1 MNKPE
6 LISQVINHL
15 DNAIAD
21 LGKAQM
27 RGIKPEHKDLLIFTA
42 CRTIIHLRNTLL
54 TNEGES
60 NESN

>member
-1 MNKPE
+1 MTKTD
-6 LISQVINHL
+6 IINHL
-15 DNAIAD
+15 NDAIRD

-27 RGIKPEHKDLLIFTA
+27 RGIKPEHKNLLLFTA